1 LRKAN
6 VGFGKNDE
14 ALSYQRMRD
23 KVNEALK
30 GHFRPEFLNRI
41 DEVIVFHE
49 LGMPEV
55 VQMVDLM
62 SKRVISQLEGL
73 GLGLELTQPA
83 KELLAK
89 RGYDPQ
95 LGARPLRRALQRL
108 IEDPLSE
115 KLLNK
120 DFSAGQIIVVGTEP
134 DPEAP
139 NEERMTFKAV
149 EGFQPPAAIEL
160 AGAGDGTPTATE

>member
-1 LRKAN
+1 
-6 VGFGKNDE
+6 
-14 ALSYQRMRD
+14 MRD

-49 LGMPEV
+49 LGMQEV

-62 SKRVISQLEGL
+62 SKRLIGQLEGL
-73 GLGLELTQPA
+73 GIGLELTQPA
-83 KELLAK
+83 KELLSK

-120 DFSAGQIIVVGTEP
+120 QFTAGQIVVVATEP
-134 DPEAP
+134 DPE
-139 NEERMTFKAV
+139 NEGEQRMTFTAV
-149 EGFQPPAAIEL
+149 EGFKPPSAVEL
-160 AGAGDGTPTATE
+160 AGAGEGTSSSPE